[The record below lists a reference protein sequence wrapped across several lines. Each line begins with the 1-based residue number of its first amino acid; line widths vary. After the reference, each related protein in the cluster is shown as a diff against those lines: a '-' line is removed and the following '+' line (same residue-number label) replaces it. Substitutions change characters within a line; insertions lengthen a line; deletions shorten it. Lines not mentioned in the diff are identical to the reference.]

1 MCNCA
6 LGIRH
11 VAHAYDTGTTS
22 NLPCQ
27 CFPVVNNTQHCDKF
41 SFKPKKERHEEGT
54 SFSTHGTL

>member
-27 CFPVVNNTQHCDKF
+27 CFPVVNNTILQLQGSQRTNFECQLNK
-41 SFKPKKERHEEGT
+41 SIE
-54 SFSTHGTL
+54 